1 MGSKASHR
9 ISGKNKDPEAGPK
22 MAATKSATKSA
33 GKSAG
38 KNSGKKSVTKDPSIN
53 GNTDNVSPIGHN
65 GPRHVAIIMDGNG
78 RWATQRGRPRLF
90 GHHAGARRVREIVE
104 ACPDLG
110 VDYVTIF
117 GFSTENWKR
126 TQIEVA
132 GLMSLFRRYI
142 QKESAALKANNV
154 RVRFI
159 GDRPGL
165 DPSLQKLMDDL
176 ETLTETCDGTNL
188 TVALNYGGRDEVARA
203 TKRLARDVAAGRLD
217 PEAVDEETLPRYL
230 DTYVLPDPDLVI
242 RTSGEARISNFLLWQ
257 SAYAEYEFIDT
268 LWPDFT
274 RDVFADLVANYAG
287 RDRRFGGVKP

>member
-1 MGSKASHR
+1 MTRDPRSTSKER
-9 ISGKNKDPEAGPK
+9 PIPKDPHI
-22 MAATKSATKSA
+22 S
-33 GKSAG
+33 
-38 KNSGKKSVTKDPSIN
+38 
-53 GNTDNVSPIGHN
+53 

-110 VDYVTIF
+110 VEYLTVF
-117 GFSTENWKR
+117 AFSTENWKR
-126 TQIEVA
+126 TQVEVS

-142 QKESAALKANNV
+142 TREAKALVENGV

-159 GDRPGL
+159 GDRVRL
-165 DPSLQKLMDDL
+165 DESLVQLMDEL
-176 ETLTETCDGTNL
+176 ELLTKDNTLVNL

-203 TKRLARDVAAGRLD
+203 TKRLAREVASGLLD
-217 PEAVDEETLPRYL
+217 PESVDEETLPRFL

-268 LWPDFT
+268 LWPDFKAEE
-274 RDVFADLVANYAG
+274 FARLCQSYGA
-287 RDRRFGGVKP
+287 RDRRFGGVRA